1 MSGVEEN
8 ILQRL
13 DVIKDLDPFN
23 KRLLNDCY
31 AVIEELIKRNEVLE
45 RQLNELTGIKY
56 DI

>member
-1 MSGVEEN
+1 MSRVEEN

-13 DVIKDLDPFN
+13 EVIKDLDPFN

-31 AVIEELIKRNEVLE
+31 AVIEELMKKNETLE
-45 RQLNELTGIKY
+45 RQLHELTGIKY